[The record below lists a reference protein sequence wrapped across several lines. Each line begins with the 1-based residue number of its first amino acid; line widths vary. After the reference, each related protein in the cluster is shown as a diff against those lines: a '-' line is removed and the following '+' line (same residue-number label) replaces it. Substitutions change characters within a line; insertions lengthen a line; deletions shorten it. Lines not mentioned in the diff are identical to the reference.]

1 MIDPKSRMYK
11 FNIKYVKVVHLH
23 VVLTDRLLL
32 LFFFVLYSRDTW
44 CEYQSISAIVF
55 VVFLYFAPV
64 IYW

>member
-1 MIDPKSRMYK
+1 MYCT
-11 FNIKYVKVVHLH
+11 NGQVIIIIIVV
-23 VVLTDRLLL
+23 VV
-32 LFFFVLYSRDTW
+32 VVMYSRYAG